1 MGSKLDIIEDR
12 LRKFIESSVQ
22 LLPGSNRQQVLAN
35 KLVAALQMS
44 LISEDNGRLSAPSI
58 YTIFLHPD
66 NIPFWNTKQEMFNAL
81 AQVLHE
87 SAQEAGLQFN
97 EEPVIKLAGDKS
109 LPVSDIRVVASDP
122 DAGGQTGILTVDEQ
136 RTEKKY
142 HISNAFLIL
151 DGFQTFMLLESV
163 VNIGRRL
170 GNHIVIDDAR
180 VSRSHAQIRA
190 LRGRFVLFD
199 LNSTGGT
206 FINGQRIKQ
215 HSLKPGDVISL
226 AGYTIIY
233 GEDSSPADDGDTRAF
248 PTQGL
253 GN

>member
-22 LLPGSNRQQVLAN
+22 LMPGSSRQQLLAN
-35 KLVAALQMS
+35 KLVAALQKS
-44 LISEDNGRLSAPSI
+44 LISEDNGRLTAPSI
-58 YTIFLHPD
+58 YTIYLHPD
-66 NIPFWNTKQEMFNAL
+66 NIPFWNSQQEMFESL
-81 AQVLHE
+81 AQVLRE

-97 EEPVIKLAGDKS
+97 EEPVIKLDGDLS
-109 LPVSDIRVVASDP
+109 LPVADIRVVASDP
-122 DAGGQTGILTVDEQ
+122 EAGGQTGILTVDEQ
-136 RTEKKY
+136 KAGQKFRT
-142 HISNAFLIL
+142 SNAYLIL
-151 DGFQTFMLLESV
+151 DGFQTFLLRENV
-163 VNIGRRL
+163 INIGRRL
-170 GNHIVIDDAR
+170 GNHIVIDDPR

-190 LRGRFVLFD
+190 VRGRYVLFD

-206 FINGQRIKQ
+206 FINGQRINQ

-233 GEDSSPADDGDTRAF
+233 GEDNSPADDGDTRAF

-253 GN
+253 GS